1 MSVKY
6 SSYAAYVHRI
16 ARDRKDV
23 MEDEYF
29 LRKFA
34 AYCRDRENTR
44 QDGKA
49 RMEVSIMGTYL
60 GMMPAMDIDSNVL
73 VYLIQLLL
81 LPVYNCYNTTHSEE
95 FSNLFLMIT
104 VTYLIMNKTCDR
116 ETPRD
121 PLTNGGILELPANLL

>member
-1 MSVKY
+1 MSAKY

-34 AYCRDRENTR
+34 AYCRDRENIR
-44 QDGKA
+44 QDRKA
-49 RMEVSIMGTYL
+49 RMEVSIMGAYLL

-81 LPVYNCYNTTHSEE
+81 LPVYNLLQYNS
-95 FSNLFLMIT
+95 
-104 VTYLIMNKTCDR
+104 
-116 ETPRD
+116 
-121 PLTNGGILELPANLL
+121 